1 MENQHIMLRKLRWRW
16 WHRAVDVIEFFLV
29 KWGWLI
35 FALGSGAIWL
45 PLSDPWREGVAIA
58 FAVPADFLGFYWCV
72 RFLGH
77 ASHSSAKKD
86 YGKAAMFLVLS
97 LPFFAF
103 LCLFSLYGDPTTHLR
118 LSDSARQW
126 FVTGFLGIVW
136 LFCIGLRWWYVSGQA
151 LTMYRDSEG
160 ESK

>member
-1 MENQHIMLRKLRWRW
+1 MANQQMVMKRRRQSLWQRV
-16 WHRAVDVIEFFLV
+16 VDAIEFFLV

-35 FALGSGAIWL
+35 FAIGLGTIWL
-45 PLSDPWREGVAIA
+45 PLSVPWREGVAIA

-77 ASHSSAKKD
+77 ASYSSAKKD

-103 LCLFSLYGDPTTHLR
+103 LCLSSLYGDPTTHLR

-126 FVTGFLGIVW
+126 FVTGFLGVVW
-136 LFCIGLRWWYVSGQA
+136 LFCIGMRWWYVSGQA
-151 LTMYRDSEG
+151 LALYQSSEG
-160 ESK
+160 SE